1 MDPIKATFHLRE
13 LFHPLGGISFDSN
26 WIRPYGDEPRFV
38 TRTMMLQPPFAR
50 RRVSA
55 ADQQPS
61 GMRLTASGTDLD
73 ESGAEIAALGEA
85 LERLCS
91 GSHQEEQFVT
101 ASANELGAGALNLD
115 TIPRCSEKELAHP
128 ACPLALPQKDQPIR
142 WVRAISLLDGEIVF
156 VPAVMSFLYLRYSN
170 PGERICLPISTGC
183 AAHITLEKAIL
194 SGILEVVER
203 DAISTTW
210 LQKLSLPQID
220 FDEIPEKLAPYWSV
234 LNRGSRLIQPLFF
247 DATTD
252 VGFPTVYGVQ
262 VCPANPQATTLISCS
277 TALDPAEAVAKVIR
291 DMAHI
296 RVAFRSRHPIPER
309 WDDFTDIFHGATFM
323 ARREQAHAFNFLLQS
338 RARRKLSDLC
348 KTAAVWQGNDRKKL
362 DAVVQRLRSMRLNTY
377 VVELSTDEALRAG
390 MRVVR
395 VIIPGLQP
403 LSLHYRARFLGHD
416 RLYQCPRAM
425 GYQVHSEADLN
436 HWPQPFA

>member
-1 MDPIKATFHLRE
+1 MDPIKATLHIRD
-13 LFHPLGGISFDSN
+13 LFHPVGGINFKSN
-26 WIRPYGDEPRFV
+26 WIRPYGDEPRFL
-38 TRTMMLQPPFAR
+38 TRTVMLQPPLAR
-50 RRVSA
+50 RRLPA
-55 ADQQPS
+55 AGQQPS

-73 ESGAEIAALGEA
+73 ENGAEIAAFGEA

-101 ASANELGAGALNLD
+101 ATANELGVHALDLD
-115 TIPRCSEKELAHP
+115 SIPRASEKELAHP
-128 ACPLALPQKDQPIR
+128 ACPLVLPAKDQPIR
-142 WVRAISLLDGEIVF
+142 WVRAMSLMDGEIVF

-170 PGERICLPISTGC
+170 PAERICLPISTGC
-183 AAHITLEKAIL
+183 AAHISLEKAIL
-194 SGILEVVER
+194 SAILEVVER
-203 DAISTTW
+203 DAISITW

-220 FDEIPEKLAPYWSV
+220 FDEIPANLQPYWSA
-234 LNRGSRLIQPLFF
+234 LHRGATSIRSFFF

-262 VCPANPQATTLISCS
+262 VCPANPRATTLISCS
-277 TALDPAEAVAKVIR
+277 TALDPAEAVAKVVR

-296 RVAFRSRHPIPER
+296 RVAFRNRHPIPER

-323 ARREQAHAFNFLLQS
+323 ARAEQAHAFDFLLQS
-338 RARRKLSDLC
+338 RATRKLSDLC
-348 KTAAVWQGNDRKKL
+348 RAAAVWQGNDQKKL
-362 DAVVQRLRSMRLNTY
+362 AAVVQRLRSMRLNTY

-390 MRVVR
+390 MRAVR

-425 GYQVHSEADLN
+425 GYHVHSEADLN